1 MGKMNKNENTSLL
14 AWFLG
19 LAALTGTECTVLNC
33 IDRLQYSDEPKS
45 YFETIDE
52 NNLDLF
58 NDNSYRIIQVENVLN
73 EKNIYFAK
81 KVDLGEITYS
91 HIFSASDVWYKY
103 TEGES
108 YEKYFSGKSFID
120 DYIYLDLITK
130 EPIIVEYVSKEMN
143 VEFVNGKVRVYRDK
157 DETSTYK
164 MGNIISN
171 ADAYE
176 YAYLY
181 LGEQDTYTL
190 EDMNFVIEKLRN
202 SDTYKT
208 KKLTK

>member
-1 MGKMNKNENTSLL
+1 MNKNKNTSLL
-14 AWFLG
+14 ACFLG
-19 LAALTGTECTVLNC
+19 FVALAGTECTVLNC

-58 NDNSYRIIQVENVLN
+58 NDNSYRIIQIENVLN
-73 EKNIYFAK
+73 ERNIYFAK
-81 KVDLGEITYS
+81 KVDLGE
-91 HIFSASDVWYKY
+91 KY

-108 YEKYFSGKSFID
+108 YEKYFSGKNFID

-171 ADAYE
+171 VDAYE
-176 YAYLY
+176 YAYAY